1 MNSNSFW
8 KKLVLLTFTSILA
21 LHVQVAS
28 AADNTSTSSTVKTT
42 SGNEECVI
50 SADDL

>member
-1 MNSNSFW
+1 MNHIW
-8 KKLVLLTFTSILA
+8 KKLVLLTFTTVLA
-21 LHVQVAS
+21 LHVGSAS
-28 AADNTSTSSTVKTT
+28 AQDTSSSSTVKTT